1 MRSRTRARLYLLLSA
16 VVLAAA
22 CSPASSG
29 SRADQASAER
39 PTRPAFVAEAKPIC
53 RQLDDKLHDFKDPST
68 FPAELKDF
76 GGAADRYLA
85 SVGGEIAQLSKLTP
99 PAELEQQW
107 KDFTGALSKSI
118 RQAQF
123 TAQLVASKN
132 DDTDAL
138 WVSWTENKTARAR
151 AMELAAD
158 MQLGACENLQAA
170 HHH

>member
-16 VVLAAA
+16 VALTAA
-22 CSPASSG
+22 CSPAPSG
-29 SRADQASAER
+29 PQAEQASVKR
-39 PTRPAFVAEAKPIC
+39 PTRPAFVAEVKPIC

-76 GGAADRYLA
+76 GGAADLYLA
-85 SVGGEIAQLSKLTP
+85 SVGGEIAQLSKLAP
-99 PAELEQQW
+99 PADLEQQW
-107 KDFTGALSKSI
+107 TEFTGSLSKSI

-123 TAQLVASKN
+123 TAQLVAEKN

-138 WVSWTENKTARAR
+138 WVSWTVNKTARAR

-158 MQLGACENLQAA
+158 MQLGACENLQAP
-170 HHH
+170 HRH